1 MHTTLFTMFIQAR
14 CAVRRRI
21 KRLTNAHTTRR
32 LRNENTQFK
41 ASLCAISAE
50 LDDVRAYVKHME
62 EDLDVEEIAN
72 SLGRQVDELN
82 NKVEE
87 LENDDRNNS
96 YMEEDDVEKM
106 IESALDDELGKLAI
120 DDTELLEYT
129 SDLGDR
135 VDDVE
140 ETLKTLENIDLD
152 EVVENVDRL
161 KRFLRSLKA
170 TLNELEV

>member
-1 MHTTLFTMFIQAR
+1 
-14 CAVRRRI
+14 
-21 KRLTNAHTTRR
+21 
-32 LRNENTQFK
+32 
-41 ASLCAISAE
+41 
-50 LDDVRAYVKHME
+50 ME